1 MSNRFSIGS
10 ILALSLSMLLA
21 ACGTTPE
28 AVPRETPPPP
38 VTSVAEADQQL
49 AAVARERAGIE
60 ARFAERERVCYAK
73 FFVNNCLDEAKER
86 RRTALAAQRAIEV
99 QAQRFKREAV
109 VENRDRQVAEAE
121 RRFQEKEAELAA
133 QPPKPTPA
141 AKPPAAPPTP
151 TLAKRQAE
159 HAKRVQAEERKD
171 AEDADK
177 RAQKVRDFEQRK
189 VEAEK
194 RQAKVAQRKAERAA
208 KEAKD
213 AEKKAKDAAQ
223 DAAAG
228 K

>member
-1 MSNRFSIGS
+1 MTNRFSIGS

-28 AVPRETPPPP
+28 AVPHEAPPPP

-49 AAVARERAGIE
+49 AAVARERAAIE
-60 ARFAERERVCYAK
+60 ARFNARVTVCYAK
-73 FFVNNCLDEAKER
+73 FFVNNCLDEAKEQ

-133 QPPKPTPA
+133 QPPKPKAEP
-141 AKPPAAPPTP
+141 KPPAAPPKP
-151 TLAKRQAE
+151 TLAKREAD
-159 HAKRVQAEERKD
+159 HAKRVQEEERKD
-171 AEDADK
+171 AQQAGK
-177 RAQKVRDFEQRK
+177 RAQNVRNYEERK
-189 VEAEK
+189 AESEK

-208 KEAKD
+208 KEAKE
-213 AEKKAKDAAQ
+213 AEQKAKDAA
-223 DAAAG
+223 AG